1 MKVFKFGGASV
12 NSVEA
17 VKNLCTILKRFPDE
31 KLMVVISAMGKTT
44 NALEEVLNA
53 YYSQA
58 SDPKELFKKVKH
70 YHNVIIT
77 GLFPENNESVC
88 ARVESFYQQ
97 LESKL
102 KTPSSESYDYEY
114 DQIVPYGELISTT
127 IISEYLNANGIEN
140 QWLDARNLIIT
151 DYIYRD
157 AGVNWEKTSEN
168 VSQKAKEVFSTKSVA
183 LTQGFIGASPEKY
196 ITTLGREGSDYTAAI
211 LGWCLDATEV
221 VIWKDVPGLLNA
233 DPKYFSEAEI
243 ISQISYHEA
252 IELAYY
258 GASIIHPK
266 TLQPL
271 QNKNIPL
278 LVKSFVNPGL
288 KGSFIGDV
296 LQPVSLPSYI
306 FKKNQVLISLQSRD
320 FSFINEKNLSVIFE
334 TFFHHGTKIN
344 LMQNSAISFSICVE
358 NNQNK
363 LPKLINELNKYY
375 KVKYNENL
383 ELITIRNYS
392 SEIIDKIVH
401 QRKVILEQKS
411 RVTVQLLVADTN
423 KTL

>member
-196 ITTLGREGSDYTAAI
+196 ITTLGREGTDYTAPF
-211 LGWCLDATEV
+211 LDGVWMPQKWLFGKMFPACSMLTLNTSLKPKLSHRFP
-221 VIWKDVPGLLNA
+221 ITKLLNL
-233 DPKYFSEAEI
+233 PI
-243 ISQISYHEA
+243 MV
-252 IELAYY
+252 
-258 GASIIHPK
+258 P
-266 TLQPL
+266 
-271 QNKNIPL
+271 
-278 LVKSFVNPGL
+278 
-288 KGSFIGDV
+288 
-296 LQPVSLPSYI
+296 PSYI
-306 FKKNQVLISLQSRD
+306 LKPF
-320 FSFINEKNLSVIFE
+320 NLFR
-334 TFFHHGTKIN
+334 
-344 LMQNSAISFSICVE
+344 
-358 NNQNK
+358 
-363 LPKLINELNKYY
+363 
-375 KVKYNENL
+375 
-383 ELITIRNYS
+383 IRTY
-392 SEIIDKIVH
+392 
-401 QRKVILEQKS
+401 LYW
-411 RVTVQLLVADTN
+411 
-423 KTL
+423 